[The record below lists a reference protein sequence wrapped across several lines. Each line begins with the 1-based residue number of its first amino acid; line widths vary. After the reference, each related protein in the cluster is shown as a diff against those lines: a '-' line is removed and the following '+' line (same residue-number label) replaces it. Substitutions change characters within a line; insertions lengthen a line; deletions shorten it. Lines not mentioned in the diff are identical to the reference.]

1 MRAPMVPA
9 PRTATL
15 WMRFMRLK
23 LRGEARRSARASQNP
38 NHKEQYGIH
47 EGHHSK
53 GFRPALA
60 VTTACAGL
68 VDLIRAFKDNR
79 ITTEVHR
86 GSQGNSNWEFEAE
99 KFYISS

>member
-23 LRGEARRSARASQNP
+23 LRGEARRSARASQKP
-38 NHKEQYGIH
+38 DHKEPYGIH

-60 VTTACAGL
+60 VTRACAWARRFDPGL
-68 VDLIRAFKDNR
+68 QGQSNN
-79 ITTEVHR
+79 HR
-86 GSQGNSNWEFEAE
+86 GTQRIAGEFEAE
-99 KFYISS
+99 KFYISSL